1 MSRDMMNK
9 PNEKRWTSYLSDQ
22 NDWIGPQVDL
32 RGILVQ
38 SFDVLRVQEGT
49 QQVLSLKHRQIFK
62 IGGTVPS

>member
-9 PNEKRWTSYLSDQ
+9 PNENRWTSYLSDQ
-22 NDWIGPQVDL
+22 KNDWIGPQVDL

-49 QQVLSLKHRQIFK
+49 AGFI
-62 IGGTVPS
+62 T

>member
-9 PNEKRWTSYLSDQ
+9 PNEERWTSYLSDQ

-49 QQVLSLKHRQIFK
+49 QQVLSLKHRQIFN
-62 IGGTVPS
+62 IGGTEPS